1 MHEVTQG
8 GAARRALWPI
18 DEFCSSHGISKTTAY
33 DLLSSGALTAV
44 KVGRRSLLTAESV
57 ERWRAS
63 LPAFESGTP
72 LQLGSASAAA

>member
-1 MHEVTQG
+1 MHTTRSDDAE
-8 GAARRALWPI
+8 RELWPI
-18 DEFCSSHGISKTTAY
+18 PDFCRAHGISKTTAY

-57 ERWRAS
+57 ERWRAA

-72 LQLGSASAAA
+72 LQLGSAAA